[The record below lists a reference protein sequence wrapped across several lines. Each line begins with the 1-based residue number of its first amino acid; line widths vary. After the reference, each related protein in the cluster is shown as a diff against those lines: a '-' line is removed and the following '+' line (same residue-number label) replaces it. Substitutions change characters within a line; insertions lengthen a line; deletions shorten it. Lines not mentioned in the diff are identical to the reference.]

1 MTAVGRLVSVNV
13 GVPRVVEWFGRAVES
28 GIWKEPVPGRVSVRG
43 VNLDGDEQADLRVHG
58 GVDKAVYAYALEDYS
73 WWSERLGRTIT
84 PATFGENLTTDGI
97 DLNALE
103 MGTRVHVGSVTLEV
117 SGPRMPCFKLGMR
130 MGDATFVEDFELAGR
145 FGAYFRIIEE
155 GDVGAGDAIEIETP
169 PRDGITVR
177 ELGYAEH
184 RAFPELVARVL
195 ADPDVPETWKHWAER
210 QQRRSQEG
218 TDR

>member
-130 MGDATFVEDFELAGR
+130 MGDADFVDEFEQAAR
-145 FGAYFRIIEE
+145 FGAYFRIVTE
-155 GDVGAGDAIEIETP
+155 GAVGAGDEIAVEP
-169 PRDGITVR
+169 LGRDGLTVR
-177 ELGYAEH
+177 ELGSMYH
-184 RAFPELVARVL
+184 SP
-195 ADPDVPETWKHWAER
+195 T
-210 QQRRSQEG
+210 RSQVERVRDDPATG
-218 TDR
+218 ATWREWIEYRSRRASG